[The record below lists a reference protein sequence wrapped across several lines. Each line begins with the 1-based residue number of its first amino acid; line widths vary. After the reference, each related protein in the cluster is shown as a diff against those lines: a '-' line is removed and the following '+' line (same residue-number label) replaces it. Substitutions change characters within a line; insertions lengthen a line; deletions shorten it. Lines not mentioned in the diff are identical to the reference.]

1 MVRAFVAI
9 DLCDEVRAEIREA
22 QELLKTCSANLSLVD
37 PGIIHLTLKFLGEV
51 DELKIG
57 KVIGVLQ
64 QISREPFWITV
75 CGPVGSSR
83 SKPRVIWCNVMDQ
96 GECRD
101 LHARV
106 EEALAPL
113 GFERENREFLAHA
126 TVARVKKFHPSLYE
140 ILGTMPKGSLGNCIV
155 KGMRLKK
162 STLTPRGP
170 VYEDL
175 LEVAF

>member
-9 DLCDEVRAEIREA
+9 DLCDEVRTEIRES
-22 QELLKTCSANLSLVD
+22 QDLLKRCDAKLSLVD

-51 DELKIG
+51 DEPKIG
-57 KVIGVLQ
+57 RVIDILQ
-64 QISREPFWITV
+64 LIRHEPFMITV
-75 CGPVGSSR
+75 GGPVGSSR

-96 GECRD
+96 GECSD
-101 LHARV
+101 LHYQV

-126 TVARVKKFHPSLYE
+126 TVARVKQFHPSLYGV
-140 ILGTMPKGSLGNCIV
+140 LGTVPKGPLGNCIV
-155 KGMRLKK
+155 KGMKLKK
-162 STLTPRGP
+162 STLTPTGP